1 MRPDDAPDDAPGQ
14 AAGTT
19 VVLALL
25 ENRAKEARS
34 GAAHPRC
41 EGDAAVRPRVRT
53 QWLCA
58 HLLGLSVAAWLTAAT
73 ASCDTLG
80 LTARTD
86 AQVGLACLDLSLPGL
101 FLSQSV
107 EQAAYPNAMAL
118 LQQFAPHAI
127 ICCGSSATGVAD
139 LAKTFHSSARIV
151 CMARSQFDDTRGR
164 SAVRLIAHAGEKDV
178 ASKRELYLAMAA
190 ANACLQFCSDEL
202 QLLVLPDSL
211 TVRQELP
218 ARHVHIDA
226 ATVANLELL
235 SPLGARGGIG
245 SRGSLFGLLNCKT
258 TTKGGGAC
266 APFSP
271 AAPRARGKLVHLP
284 A

>member
-1 MRPDDAPDDAPGQ
+1 M
-14 AAGTT
+14 
-19 VVLALL
+19 
-25 ENRAKEARS
+25 
-34 GAAHPRC
+34 
-41 EGDAAVRPRVRT
+41 
-53 QWLCA
+53 
-58 HLLGLSVAAWLTAAT
+58 
-73 ASCDTLG
+73 
-80 LTARTD
+80 
-86 AQVGLACLDLSLPGL
+86 ACLDLSLPSL

-127 ICCGSSATGVAD
+127 ICCGSSATGVAH

-164 SAVRLIAHAGEKDV
+164 SAVRLIARAGEKDV

-218 ARHVHIDA
+218 VRHVHIDA

-235 SPLGARGGIG
+235 APLGAHGAGIG

-266 APFSP
+266 APPRLRHRAAASP
-271 AAPRARGKLVHLP
+271 V
-284 A
+284 